1 MTTYKKQVIKRCIL
15 TFITLLII
23 IFIFMQSM
31 KNAAQSAAQS
41 GRVLA
46 FLNSVL
52 SALGFGITLTHSFV
66 RTCAHFSEFALLG
79 ASLTAMYKSYNIR
92 VGLIPL
98 YSIISSAFIALS
110 DECIQLL
117 SDGRAFQ
124 FMDILID
131 ISGALAGTIFIVIFI
146 LILNRNKKRIK

>member
-1 MTTYKKQVIKRCIL
+1 MSSIEKNFIYNL
-15 TFITLLII
+15 SITLAQYVAGLIV
-23 IFIFMQSM
+23 FPHVS
-31 KNAAQSAAQS
+31 
-41 GRVLA
+41 RC
-46 FLNSVL
+46 
-52 SALGFGITLTHSFV
+52 LGVELMGKTSFATNV
-66 RTCAHFSEFALLG
+66 VAYFSLFALLG
-79 ASLTAMYKSYNIR
+79 ASLAAMYKSYNIR

-124 FMDILID
+124 FIDILID

-146 LILNRNKKRIK
+146 LIFNRNKKRIK